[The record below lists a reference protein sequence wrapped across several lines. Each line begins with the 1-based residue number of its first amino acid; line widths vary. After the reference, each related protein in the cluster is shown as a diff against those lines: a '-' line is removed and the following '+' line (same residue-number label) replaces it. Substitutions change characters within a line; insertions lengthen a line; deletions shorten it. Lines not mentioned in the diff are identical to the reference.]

1 MDTIKELHYGNI
13 NPCDRDV
20 EPDNETDQ
28 LAKLV
33 LRLDTQLKESLNE
46 NEAETF
52 GKLKDAWTEL
62 SCLNECTCF
71 VNGFKLGAR
80 LAAESLLSKKQVVFN
95 SVSTCVALCAVF
107 IGK

>member
-1 MDTIKELHYGNI
+1 MNTIKELYYGNI
-13 NPCDRDV
+13 NPCERDV
-20 EPDNETDQ
+20 EPDSETDQ

-33 LRLDTQLKESLNE
+33 LRLDEHLRQSLNE
-46 NEAETF
+46 SEAETF

-80 LAAESLLSKKQVVFN
+80 LAAESLLPK
-95 SVSTCVALCAVF
+95 
-107 IGK
+107 